1 MESTNYLFV
10 KGLELINFTSKRA
23 SIQVYTILN
32 GKLYFL
38 LGICSA
44 FENSNLENLGDFG
57 GTHKKNENSATTA
70 IREFNEETN
79 LLFGKLTI
87 TQFSEYFSVIRRG
100 PIRSRNRKPGPNAPN
115 EAIKALNRIQSRPS
129 LYPNKDID
137 SEMTIT
143 FMYVENKWL
152 ENAPKLF
159 NVNKLSGDEINN
171 VCWVFEE
178 EFVDL
183 IKNKCVHSDDI
194 MWNKLRRFYNPV
206 YLKIIKSLKDESL

>member
-44 FENSNLENLGDFG
+44 FENSNLGDLGDFG

-87 TQFSEYFSVIRRG
+87 TQFSEYFSVIRQG
-100 PIRSRNRKPGPNAPN
+100 PIRSINRKPGPNVSN
-115 EAIKALNRIQSRPS
+115 KVIEASNRVQSRTT
-129 LYPNKDID
+129 LYPDKDID

-152 ENAPKLF
+152 ETAPKLF
-159 NVNKLSGDEINN
+159 EANKRVGYEINN
-171 VCWVFEE
+171 ICWFSEE

-183 IKNKCVHSDDI
+183 IKNKYVHSDDI

-206 YLKIIKSLKDESL
+206 FRKIIESLKLEPR